1 MDKTPAV
8 ALLEHFAT
16 LPDPRIARH
25 RWHNLSDILVIA
37 VCAVLCG
44 AESFP
49 AIEDFGHE
57 REEWLRQFLA
67 LPEGIPSHDTFNRV
81 FRLLDPLK
89 FQACF
94 LSWMQ
99 AVVKET
105 QGEVV
110 AIDGKALRRSFD
122 KGRAKRAIHM
132 VSAWA
137 TENGVVL
144 GQRKVDVKS
153 NEITAIPELLDLLA
167 LKGCI
172 VTIDAMGCQRAIA
185 QKVIEQ
191 KADYVLALKG
201 NQPTLEQAVERFFV
215 AGPEAEA
222 HRTASAYA
230 TQTEQGHGRIE
241 TRCYWLSDELD
252 DALTAAAWPGLR
264 SIGMVEATRTLAGE
278 TTVEQRFYLT
288 SLKPEARPFAR
299 AVRNHWGIE
308 NKLHWTLD
316 VTFRED
322 QSRVRKGYGPENVA
336 VLRHIALNL
345 LRQEPST
352 KSMPRKRL
360 ACALNPAYLLKVLL
374 GEKF

>member
-1 MDKTPAV
+1 MKKPPSAT
-8 ALLEHFAT
+8 LLDHFAT

-25 RWHNLSDILVIA
+25 RWHKLSDILVIA

-44 AESFP
+44 AESYP
-49 AIEDFGHE
+49 AIADFGHE
-57 REEWLRQFLA
+57 REEWLNQFLE

-81 FRLLDPLK
+81 LRLVDPVQ

-99 AVVKET
+99 AVAEVT
-105 QGEVV
+105 QGEVI

-122 KGRAKRAIHM
+122 KSTAKRAIHM

-144 GQRKVDVKS
+144 GQRKVDTKS

-167 LKGCI
+167 LRGCI

-185 QKVIEQ
+185 QKIVEQ
-191 KADYVLALKG
+191 GADYVLALKG
-201 NQPTLEQAVERFFV
+201 NQPTLEQMVGRFFV
-215 AGPEAEA
+215 AGPAAEA

-230 TQTEQGHGRIE
+230 EQTEQGHGRVE
-241 TRCYWLSDELD
+241 TRCAWISDELD
-252 DALTAAAWPGLR
+252 AELTALAWPGLR

-288 SLKPEARPFAR
+288 SLQPDAQQFAR
-299 AVRNHWGIE
+299 AVRAHWRIE
-308 NKLHWTLD
+308 NTLHWTLD

-322 QSRVRKGYGPENVA
+322 QSRLRTGHGPENFA

-345 LRQEPST
+345 LRQEPSP
-352 KSMPRKRL
+352 KSLPRKRL
-360 ACALNPAYLLKVLL
+360 TCALNPDYLLKVLL
-374 GEKF
+374 GK